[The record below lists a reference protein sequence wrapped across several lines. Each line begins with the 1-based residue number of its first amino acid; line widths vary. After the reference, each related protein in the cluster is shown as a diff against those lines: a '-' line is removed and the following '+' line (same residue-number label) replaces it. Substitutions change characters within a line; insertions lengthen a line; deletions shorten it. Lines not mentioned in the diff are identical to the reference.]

1 MKVIKAAN
9 AFQQTGQKVV
19 ISLGQYLSP
28 SVHLIHTPAD
38 GAVASALNLN
48 HTGSF
53 TTRGSFHIISLK
65 LRQHCPTFDLQD
77 QVGFEVA
84 AHQTIRGDIP
94 QLVGFVLLR
103 GNTQPAPC
111 HHHAA

>member
-1 MKVIKAAN
+1 MKVVKAAN
-9 AFQQTGQKVV
+9 AFQQTGQNFV

-28 SVHLIHTPAD
+28 SVHFIHTPAD
-38 GAVASALNLN
+38 GAVTSALNLN
-48 HTGSF
+48 HTVSF
-53 TTRGSFHIISLK
+53 TTRGSVHKISLK
-65 LRQHCPTFDLQD
+65 LRQHYLTFDLQD

-84 AHQTIRGDIP
+84 AHQAIWGDVP

-103 GNTQPAPC
+103 GNTQPAPR